1 MLQYYVVIE
10 PSEID
15 KLMLYNVCQYTYN
28 KNKEDVVMHNKLI
41 ITLSIKME
49 GEFIWQKKER

>member
-1 MLQYYVVIE
+1 MRNNSTTI
-10 PSEID
+10 
-15 KLMLYNVCQYTYN
+15 YTYN